1 MILWSLKKYKKL
13 YRKYRPGSSIEELQK
28 MEQYIILADKYN
40 KSSAVKRLNTMLQLT
55 TF

>member
-1 MILWSLKKYKKL
+1 
-13 YRKYRPGSSIEELQK
+13 

-55 TF
+55 THKTNKALHPIYKKYGMDSLSIK